1 MRHLSFL
8 IILLSLVGGV
18 ETHAEVR
25 SPVKV
30 VERRIAMGVEAR
42 VVLYAPDEAS
52 GRAAARKAFARIE
65 QVERAISSW
74 RASSQNRRM
83 CERPGEVVE
92 LHEDLFQVLA
102 RSLSEGLRVPMGA
115 RQGVPPTDIRRAGGT
130 S

>member
-8 IILLSLVGGV
+8 IILMSLVGGV

-52 GRAAARKAFARIE
+52 GRAAAREAFARIE

-92 LHEDLFQVLA
+92 LGQDMFQVLA
-102 RSLSEGLRVPMGA
+102 RSGA
-115 RQGVPPTDIRRAGGT
+115 IARRRMRGSGGMRARGPQVQVT
-130 S
+130 F

>member
-52 GRAAARKAFARIE
+52 GRAAARKASTSGESATRPFVLHVRIDSSPHAR
-65 QVERAISSW
+65 
-74 RASSQNRRM
+74 
-83 CERPGEVVE
+83 
-92 LHEDLFQVLA
+92 
-102 RSLSEGLRVPMGA
+102 
-115 RQGVPPTDIRRAGGT
+115 
-130 S
+130 